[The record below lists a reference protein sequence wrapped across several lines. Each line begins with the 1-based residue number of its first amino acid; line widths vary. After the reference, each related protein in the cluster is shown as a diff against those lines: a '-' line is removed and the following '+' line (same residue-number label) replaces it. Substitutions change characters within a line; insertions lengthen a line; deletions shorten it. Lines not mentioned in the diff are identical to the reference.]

1 MVNGTENHGNSL
13 ILSKILIR
21 SFIDQIVMMLVLINM
36 VLNMEHYYDSGKII
50 DGLTLQTLIVGFS
63 GILDVDLDSSS
74 SSDSE

>member
-13 ILSKILIR
+13 ISSKILIR

-50 DGLTLQTLIVGFS
+50 DGLTL
-63 GILDVDLDSSS
+63 
-74 SSDSE
+74 